1 MEYRASRAQKANG
14 LGDIA
19 AVHEKLQSCGHLQ
32 INRGTILREM
42 RISLLKAAPSKCLDI
57 RKCCGFL
64 YVAGLHGICE
74 VRHR

>member
-32 INRGTILREM
+32 INRGTILRE
-42 RISLLKAAPSKCLDI
+42 I
-57 RKCCGFL
+57 CGL
-64 YVAGLHGICE
+64 AY
-74 VRHR
+74 